1 MIHSMCSDV
10 RHQPHQ
16 RYDMAWCS
24 RTSDTIWHG
33 AWWHWPMMRCMRWV
47 RMRCAVDEVAKII
60 ARPGRAGAG
69 AAVGR
74 KFSHSLSS
82 ILQLLSYIH
91 VLDPIRDFAES
102 ITIMSSAAASSSS
115 TTADGAAAAA
125 AKRKTTTTNDDDDSA
140 LPPDKAKNA
149 SLQRLVK
156 QLNATIKAKKDQY
169 TIVQL
174 NDSPLRL
181 IPGREDKILDEYEV
195 ECLSDL
201 SSDQLNEIYNKLTQE
216 EVDNYIH
223 LMVVRES
230 TVNLFEKQIKSI
242 QVRSLTE

>member
-1 MIHSMCSDV
+1 MGMGRI
-10 RHQPHQ
+10 
-16 RYDMAWCS
+16 
-24 RTSDTIWHG
+24 G
-33 AWWHWPMMRCMRWV
+33 WV
-47 RMRCAVDEVAKII
+47 RDVAFWFLLVSMLVMRLQQLGCRLFFYTKPH
-60 ARPGRAGAG
+60 RPAPWRAA
-69 AAVGR
+69 AAVAAC
-74 KFSHSLSS
+74 KAHSSPT
-82 ILQLLSYIH
+82 YI
-91 VLDPIRDFAES
+91 
-102 ITIMSSAAASSSS
+102 IMSSAAASSSS
-115 TTADGAAAAA
+115 SAAGGAAAAPA
-125 AKRKTTTTNDDDDSA
+125 AKRKTTNDDDSA

-201 SSDQLNEIYNKLTQE
+201 SSDQLNAIYNKLTQE
-216 EVDNYIH
+216 EVDNYLH

-242 QVRSLTE
+242 QVRFL

>member
-1 MIHSMCSDV
+1 
-10 RHQPHQ
+10 
-16 RYDMAWCS
+16 
-24 RTSDTIWHG
+24 
-33 AWWHWPMMRCMRWV
+33 
-47 RMRCAVDEVAKII
+47 
-60 ARPGRAGAG
+60 
-69 AAVGR
+69 
-74 KFSHSLSS
+74 
-82 ILQLLSYIH
+82 
-91 VLDPIRDFAES
+91 
-102 ITIMSSAAASSSS
+102 MSSAVASSNS
-115 TTADGAAAAA
+115 TAAGGAAA
-125 AKRKTTTTNDDDDSA
+125 AKRKTDDDSA

-201 SSDQLNEIYNKLTQE
+201 SSDQLNAIYNKLTQE
-216 EVDNYIH
+216 EVDNYLH

-242 QVRSLTE
+242 QVRSL

>member
-1 MIHSMCSDV
+1 
-10 RHQPHQ
+10 
-16 RYDMAWCS
+16 
-24 RTSDTIWHG
+24 
-33 AWWHWPMMRCMRWV
+33 
-47 RMRCAVDEVAKII
+47 
-60 ARPGRAGAG
+60 
-69 AAVGR
+69 
-74 KFSHSLSS
+74 
-82 ILQLLSYIH
+82 
-91 VLDPIRDFAES
+91 
-102 ITIMSSAAASSSS
+102 MSSAAASSSS
-115 TTADGAAAAA
+115 TAADGAAAAA
-125 AKRKTTTTNDDDDSA
+125 AKRKTTTTNDDDDDDSA

>member
-1 MIHSMCSDV
+1 
-10 RHQPHQ
+10 
-16 RYDMAWCS
+16 
-24 RTSDTIWHG
+24 
-33 AWWHWPMMRCMRWV
+33 
-47 RMRCAVDEVAKII
+47 
-60 ARPGRAGAG
+60 
-69 AAVGR
+69 
-74 KFSHSLSS
+74 
-82 ILQLLSYIH
+82 
-91 VLDPIRDFAES
+91 
-102 ITIMSSAAASSSS
+102 MSSAVASSNS
-115 TTADGAAAAA
+115 TAAGGAAA
-125 AKRKTTTTNDDDDSA
+125 AKRKTDDDSA

-216 EVDNYIH
+216 EVDNYLH

-242 QVRSLTE
+242 QVRFL

>member
-1 MIHSMCSDV
+1 
-10 RHQPHQ
+10 
-16 RYDMAWCS
+16 
-24 RTSDTIWHG
+24 
-33 AWWHWPMMRCMRWV
+33 
-47 RMRCAVDEVAKII
+47 
-60 ARPGRAGAG
+60 
-69 AAVGR
+69 
-74 KFSHSLSS
+74 
-82 ILQLLSYIH
+82 
-91 VLDPIRDFAES
+91 
-102 ITIMSSAAASSSS
+102 MSSAAASSSS
-115 TTADGAAAAA
+115 TAADGAAAASA
-125 AKRKTTTTNDDDDSA
+125 AKRKTTNDDDDSA

-149 SLQRLVK
+149 SLQRLVE

-216 EVDNYIH
+216 EVDNYLH

-242 QVRSLTE
+242 QVRSLNNDDVNLLVFVTITSSMCHSPLIITHVISVMCLLVCICSLPTRDSTTPTKMVT

>member
-1 MIHSMCSDV
+1 M
-10 RHQPHQ
+10 
-16 RYDMAWCS
+16 
-24 RTSDTIWHG
+24 
-33 AWWHWPMMRCMRWV
+33 
-47 RMRCAVDEVAKII
+47 AKII

-69 AAVGR
+69 RRRPQVQS
-74 KFSHSLSS
+74 FSLLNPANPP
-82 ILQLLSYIH
+82 IALLSIHVSFKRSHNTQVH

-115 TTADGAAAAA
+115 AAADGAAAAT
-125 AKRKTTTTNDDDDSA
+125 AKRKTTTNDDDSA

-156 QLNATIKAKKDQY
+156 QLNTTIKAKKDQY

-201 SSDQLNEIYNKLTQE
+201 SSDQLNGIYNKLTQE
-216 EVDNYIH
+216 EVDNYLH

>member
-1 MIHSMCSDV
+1 
-10 RHQPHQ
+10 
-16 RYDMAWCS
+16 
-24 RTSDTIWHG
+24 
-33 AWWHWPMMRCMRWV
+33 
-47 RMRCAVDEVAKII
+47 
-60 ARPGRAGAG
+60 
-69 AAVGR
+69 
-74 KFSHSLSS
+74 
-82 ILQLLSYIH
+82 
-91 VLDPIRDFAES
+91 
-102 ITIMSSAAASSSS
+102 MSSAVASSNS
-115 TTADGAAAAA
+115 TAAGGAAA
-125 AKRKTTTTNDDDDSA
+125 AKRKTDDDSA

-201 SSDQLNEIYNKLTQE
+201 SSDQLNAIYNKLTQE
-216 EVDNYIH
+216 EVDNYLH

-242 QVRSLTE
+242 QVRFL

>member
-1 MIHSMCSDV
+1 M
-10 RHQPHQ
+10 
-16 RYDMAWCS
+16 
-24 RTSDTIWHG
+24 
-33 AWWHWPMMRCMRWV
+33 
-47 RMRCAVDEVAKII
+47 AKII

-69 AAVGR
+69 RRRPQVQS
-74 KFSHSLSS
+74 FSLLNPANPP
-82 ILQLLSYIH
+82 IALLSIHVSFKRSHNTQVH

-115 TTADGAAAAA
+115 TAADGAAAAAA

-201 SSDQLNEIYNKLTQE
+201 SSDQLNGIYNKLTQE
-216 EVDNYIH
+216 EVDNYLH

>member
-1 MIHSMCSDV
+1 MYHSSE
-10 RHQPHQ
+10 
-16 RYDMAWCS
+16 A
-24 RTSDTIWHG
+24 T
-33 AWWHWPMMRCMRWV
+33 
-47 RMRCAVDEVAKII
+47 
-60 ARPGRAGAG
+60 
-69 AAVGR
+69 
-74 KFSHSLSS
+74 
-82 ILQLLSYIH
+82 IH

-115 TTADGAAAAA
+115 AAADGAAAAT
-125 AKRKTTTTNDDDDSA
+125 AKRKTTTNDDDSA

-156 QLNATIKAKKDQY
+156 QLNTTIKAKKDQY

-201 SSDQLNEIYNKLTQE
+201 SSDQLNGIYNKLTQE
-216 EVDNYIH
+216 EVDNYLH

>member
-1 MIHSMCSDV
+1 
-10 RHQPHQ
+10 
-16 RYDMAWCS
+16 
-24 RTSDTIWHG
+24 
-33 AWWHWPMMRCMRWV
+33 
-47 RMRCAVDEVAKII
+47 
-60 ARPGRAGAG
+60 
-69 AAVGR
+69 
-74 KFSHSLSS
+74 
-82 ILQLLSYIH
+82 
-91 VLDPIRDFAES
+91 
-102 ITIMSSAAASSSS
+102 MSSAVASSNS
-115 TTADGAAAAA
+115 TAAGGAAA
-125 AKRKTTTTNDDDDSA
+125 AKRKTDDDSA

-156 QLNATIKAKKDQY
+156 ELNATIKAKKDQY

-216 EVDNYIH
+216 EVDNYLH

-242 QVRSLTE
+242 QVRSL

>member
-1 MIHSMCSDV
+1 
-10 RHQPHQ
+10 
-16 RYDMAWCS
+16 
-24 RTSDTIWHG
+24 
-33 AWWHWPMMRCMRWV
+33 
-47 RMRCAVDEVAKII
+47 
-60 ARPGRAGAG
+60 
-69 AAVGR
+69 
-74 KFSHSLSS
+74 
-82 ILQLLSYIH
+82 
-91 VLDPIRDFAES
+91 
-102 ITIMSSAAASSSS
+102 MSSAVASSNS
-115 TTADGAAAAA
+115 TAAGGAAA
-125 AKRKTTTTNDDDDSA
+125 AKRKTDDDSA

-216 EVDNYIH
+216 EVDNYLH

-242 QVRSLTE
+242 QVRSL

>member
-1 MIHSMCSDV
+1 
-10 RHQPHQ
+10 
-16 RYDMAWCS
+16 
-24 RTSDTIWHG
+24 
-33 AWWHWPMMRCMRWV
+33 
-47 RMRCAVDEVAKII
+47 
-60 ARPGRAGAG
+60 
-69 AAVGR
+69 
-74 KFSHSLSS
+74 
-82 ILQLLSYIH
+82 
-91 VLDPIRDFAES
+91 
-102 ITIMSSAAASSSS
+102 MSSAAASSSS
-115 TTADGAAAAA
+115 TAADGAAAAAA
-125 AKRKTTTTNDDDDSA
+125 AKRKTTTNDDDSA

>member
-1 MIHSMCSDV
+1 
-10 RHQPHQ
+10 
-16 RYDMAWCS
+16 
-24 RTSDTIWHG
+24 
-33 AWWHWPMMRCMRWV
+33 
-47 RMRCAVDEVAKII
+47 
-60 ARPGRAGAG
+60 
-69 AAVGR
+69 
-74 KFSHSLSS
+74 
-82 ILQLLSYIH
+82 
-91 VLDPIRDFAES
+91 
-102 ITIMSSAAASSSS
+102 MSSAAASSSS
-115 TTADGAAAAA
+115 TAADGAAAAAA

-201 SSDQLNEIYNKLTQE
+201 SSDQLNGIYNKLTQE
-216 EVDNYIH
+216 EVDNYLH